1 MRVLRPA
8 SDDHGEVA
16 ALTSHDFRLGL
27 MADRWDYTYCPE
39 CGDLTHRGDMD
50 GEMCAVCAA
59 YQEDE

>member
-1 MRVLRPA
+1 MT
-8 SDDHGEVA
+8 G
-16 ALTSHDFRLGL
+16 HDYRLGL
-27 MADRWDYTYCPE
+27 MADRWDHTYCPE